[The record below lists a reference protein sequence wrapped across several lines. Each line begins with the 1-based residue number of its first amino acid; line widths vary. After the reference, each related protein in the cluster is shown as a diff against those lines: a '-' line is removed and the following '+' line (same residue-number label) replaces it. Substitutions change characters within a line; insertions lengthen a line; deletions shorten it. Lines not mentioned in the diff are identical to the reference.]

1 MRAFFQTAFVIASV
15 VIVSACGQDN
25 ITLPDGGGGGTTGEC
40 GSWYP
45 GGGGDAG
52 GDYQFAEGST
62 LPCFVWESVRIG
74 PKGAEPNTYINVGE
88 LYLMAKNNDSTMLQ
102 AKFGIDEARALVVA
116 VSAEECSNCPVLM
129 GKLAELEDDLEALG
143 AVMVGVCR
151 HNFFDTSMETNL
163 TMEEADEV
171 LLNEDGW
178 LEDWHRTNDA
188 ERHMDLADGIYP
200 KLAVIRL
207 SDMKVVDIGTGA
219 DYPVDQIPFPLIPL
233 LEGLDSM

>member
-1 MRAFFQTAFVIASV
+1 MKAFFRTVFVVASA

-52 GDYQFAEGST
+52 ADYQFAEGST

-74 PKGAEPNTYINVGE
+74 PMGAEPNTYINVGE
-88 LYLMAKNNDSTMLQ
+88 LYLMAKNNDTAMLQ
-102 AKFGIDEARALVVA
+102 AKFGIDEARALVIA
-116 VSAEECSNCPVLM
+116 ISAENCSTCVDLT
-129 GKLAELEDDLEALG
+129 GALADDKDELEALG

-151 HNFFDTSMETNL
+151 HDFFDTSMETVL

-171 LLNEDGW
+171 LIEEDKW
-178 LEDWHRTNDA
+178 LEGWHRTNDA
-188 ERHMDLADGIYP
+188 EGHLDPSDSIYP

-207 SDMKVVDIGTGA
+207 SDMKVVEMGTGA
-219 DYPVDQIPFPLIPL
+219 DYPDEVPHPLITL
-233 LEGLDSM
+233 LQGLDSM

>member
-1 MRAFFQTAFVIASV
+1 MRVFFKTAFVIASL

-25 ITLPDGGGGGTTGEC
+25 ITLPDGGGGTTGEC

-52 GDYQFAEGST
+52 GDYQFAQGST

-74 PKGAEPNTYINVGE
+74 PKGADPNTYINVGE
-88 LYLMAKNNDSTMLQ
+88 LYLMAKNNDTAMLQ
-102 AKFGIDEARALVVA
+102 AKFGIDEARALVIA
-116 VSAEECSNCPVLM
+116 ISSEQCSTCPVLM
-129 GKLAELEDDLEALG
+129 GKLADDKDQLEALG

-151 HNFFDTSMETNL
+151 HNFIDIEKYL
-163 TMEEADEV
+163 TMEDADEV
-171 LLNEDGW
+171 LLGEDGW

-188 ERHMDLADGIYP
+188 EGHLDPSDGIYP

-207 SDMKVVDIGTGA
+207 SDMKVVEIGTGT
-219 DYPVDQIPFPLIPL
+219 DYPVDEIPFPLITL
-233 LEGLDSM
+233 LQGLDSM